1 MPHAA
6 PSPAPQSRKVQW
18 IRAVC
23 VVAVAEVA
31 ASLLEDCL
39 AALDEHK
46 PREATMGRTTTDG
59 GTKRV
64 LVMGAT
70 GFVGRALVPAL
81 VEAGYEVR
89 AATRNPARVASFP
102 HIEWIQCDVNQ
113 RRDVERALQGV
124 DALFFLV
131 H

>member
-1 MPHAA
+1 
-6 PSPAPQSRKVQW
+6 
-18 IRAVC
+18 
-23 VVAVAEVA
+23 
-31 ASLLEDCL
+31 
-39 AALDEHK
+39 
-46 PREATMGRTTTDG
+46 MGRSATDG
-59 GTKRV
+59 RTKRV

-89 AATRNPARVASFP
+89 ATTRNPPRVASFP

-113 RRDVERALQGV
+113 RRDVERALEGV

-131 H
+131 HAMGSDAHDYAETERRAALELREAAARAGITRIVYL